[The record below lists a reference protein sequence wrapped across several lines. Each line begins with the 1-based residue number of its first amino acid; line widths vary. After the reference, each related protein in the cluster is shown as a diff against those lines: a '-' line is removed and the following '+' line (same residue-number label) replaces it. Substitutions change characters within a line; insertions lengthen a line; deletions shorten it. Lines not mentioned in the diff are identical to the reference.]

1 MPMTPRHARTRLIGE
16 AAHAKLRRSQ
26 LLTREAPLHVNV
38 PRADITKLVEVP
50 LRPVGHPALLRQ
62 PSGFEGSVPVGVYR
76 QANDPP
82 ITKGPDVEEAVPHL
96 GVGPSHPPAIAD
108 DVDNPPL
115 VRVDH
120 LFDLDLVS
128 VERFPVLAPSFLCR

>member
-1 MPMTPRHARTRLIGE
+1 
-16 AAHAKLRRSQ
+16 
-26 LLTREAPLHVNV
+26 
-38 PRADITKLVEVP
+38 
-50 LRPVGHPALLRQ
+50 
-62 PSGFEGSVPVGVYR
+62 VYR
-76 QANDPP
+76 EANDPP

-120 LFDLDLVS
+120 LFDLDVVGL
-128 VERFPVLAPSFLCR
+128 ERFPVLAHSCLCSFKSQYFDDIRPELRVVELIVRLEQLPGCLQAGVHPLVDPANCLDVLLPHAVQYLAGGELALACSGD